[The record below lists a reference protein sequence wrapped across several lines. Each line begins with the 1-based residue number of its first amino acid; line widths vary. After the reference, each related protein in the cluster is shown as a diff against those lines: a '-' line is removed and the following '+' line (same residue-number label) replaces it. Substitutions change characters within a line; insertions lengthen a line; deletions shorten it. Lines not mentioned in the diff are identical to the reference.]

1 MAIKIQKIDATH
13 VSLFVL
19 VVLTLLCL
27 APFAGKS
34 FNIDEPLFIWV
45 AHQIQ
50 AHPLDFYGFRINW
63 YGYEMSAAE
72 VIKNPPAASYF
83 IALSAAIGGL
93 GETLHYAFLLPALA
107 AVTGTYFL
115 AREITQNPL
124 TATLISMLTPV
135 FMLSSSTVMCDTMML
150 AAYVWAV
157 TLWVRGMRR
166 NSYADLIFASF
177 LIALSSLTKYYGMSL
192 IPLLLLYSLF
202 SKNGGK
208 QRVLLLLLPVA
219 ILCTY
224 QWGTKYLYGRG
235 LLLDA
240 AEYATSTNKY
250 AWQNMLSSILTG
262 LSFTGGC
269 LVPTLFFAPRLW
281 GRRALL
287 AWVTLIPLLAL
298 VLSQLDLPTRPKG
311 ASWGYFLQL
320 ALFIVAG
327 IHLGVLAG
335 RDLWESRDSESLLL
349 FLWFFGTF
357 VFAAFVNWTVNGRS
371 ILPMVPVAGILV
383 IRALVGREHEEEEIK
398 LMRSWSVAGPLVCAW
413 LISMMVMWAD
423 YSLAGT
429 TRKAAEVI
437 VQNYGKVSK
446 PLFFQGH
453 WGFQYYMEKN
463 GAVALDVNKLPF
475 PSGRIIVMPENNTNA
490 IAQASFL
497 TVLQFAPVR
506 FLTIVNKDVGA
517 GYYSSIWGAL
527 PFAFGNV
534 PDEKYYIA
542 ILQ

>member
-1 MAIKIQKIDATH
+1 MDFKIQKVGTTH
-13 VSLFVL
+13 ASLFIL
-19 VVLTLLCL
+19 VVVTLLCIG
-27 APFAGKS
+27 PFIGKA

-45 AHQIQ
+45 ARHIQ

-72 VIKNPPAASYF
+72 VIKNPPAASYL
-83 IALSAAIGGL
+83 IALSAAIGGWSEL
-93 GETLHYAFLLPALA
+93 SLHCAFLLPALA

-115 AREITQNPL
+115 SREVTQNPM
-124 TATLISMLTPV
+124 TASLIGILTPV

-157 TLWVRGMRR
+157 MLWVRGMRCY
-166 NSYADLIFASF
+166 SHAHLLFAS
-177 LIALSSLTKYYGMSL
+177 LLVALCSMTKYFGMSL

-202 SKNGGK
+202 SKQGSK
-208 QRVLLLLLPVA
+208 QRVLFLLIPVA
-219 ILCTY
+219 ILCAY
-224 QWGTKYLYGRG
+224 QWGTKSLYGRG

-240 AEYATSTNKY
+240 AEYATSTKKY
-250 AWQNMLSSILTG
+250 EWHNMLSSLLTG

-269 LVPTLFFAPRLW
+269 LIPTMFFAPRLW

-287 AWVTLIPLLAL
+287 TWAALIPLLAL
-298 VLSQLDLPTRPKG
+298 VLSQLDLPTRPNG
-311 ASWGYFLQL
+311 ASWGYFL
-320 ALFIVAG
+320 LFIVVG
-327 IHLGVLAG
+327 IHLGALAS
-335 RDLWESRDSESLLL
+335 RDLWKKRDSESLLL
-349 FLWFFGTF
+349 FLWLSGTF

-383 IRALVGREHEEEEIK
+383 MRTLVDREHEREEIK
-398 LMRSWSVAGPLVCAW
+398 LLRSWYVAGPLVCAW

-437 VQNYGKVSK
+437 AQNYGKVSI
-446 PLFFQGH
+446 PLYFQGH

-463 GAVALDVNKLPF
+463 GAVALDINKLPSS
-475 PSGRIIVMPENNTNA
+475 SGRIIVMPENNTNA

-497 TVLQFAPVR
+497 TVLQFKPAR
-506 FLTIVNKDVGA
+506 FLTIMNKAVGA
-517 GYYSSIWGAL
+517 GYYSSVWGAL